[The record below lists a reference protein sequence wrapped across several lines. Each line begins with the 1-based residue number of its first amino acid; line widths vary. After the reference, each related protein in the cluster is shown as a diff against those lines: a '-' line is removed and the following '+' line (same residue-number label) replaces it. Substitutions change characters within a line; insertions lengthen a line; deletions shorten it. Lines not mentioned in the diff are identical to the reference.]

1 MPFHTDT
8 DIIPGESLGGITLG
22 SPLAHYW
29 DDITHYQ
36 EASGN
41 LHYWMASRNSIV
53 YELVDCFIEFRV
65 HMPTC
70 RIDRIAALPGYQGAF
85 QNIIR
90 IGMPTPQVENLGLGF
105 YYNELGECFVS
116 PQYPGLV
123 LEPDLID
130 PLPYEFPLLEV
141 GYITVVPTPDQV
153 LWPQNF
159 DEA

>member
-8 DIIPGESLGGITLG
+8 NIIPGESLGGITLG

-116 PQYPGLV
+116 PQYPGL
-123 LEPDLID
+123 I
-130 PLPYEFPLLEV
+130 LEV